1 MADRSVDLWP
11 RPPVLPRPVV
21 MDQRWERLVFL
32 HWRVEPH
39 IVAPLLPRGIAPDN
53 HDGFTYVG
61 LIGFEMV
68 GAGLGYG
75 RPVPH
80 LGTFGEINVRLYS
93 RDGDGRRGVVF
104 RSLDATR
111 AAVVLATNAAGVRYR
126 WSHID
131 ILDSGV
137 DDPERTVGYRCR
149 RLAPPHRNATT
160 DFVVAPGTRDMSD
173 DPLSVFLTARWGMHT
188 SVAGRPVFVPNTH
201 RRWPLRDASL
211 VRCDDDLIAAAGLGA
226 LATRPPDSMLYSD
239 GVRTQ
244 FGRPYLATPVRPGRA
259 EVDERR

>member
-1 MADRSVDLWP
+1 
-11 RPPVLPRPVV
+11 

-32 HWRVEPH
+32 HWRVAPDV
-39 IVAPLLPRGIAPDN
+39 VAPLLPRGIVPDTM
-53 HDGFTYVG
+53 DGYTYVG

-75 RPVPH
+75 RPVPR

-131 ILDSGV
+131 IV
-137 DDPERTVGYRCR
+137 DDGDRRNRVVGYRSR
-149 RLAPPHRNATT
+149 RLAPPHRGATT
-160 DFVVAPGTRDMSD
+160 DFTVSPGDTDMSD

-201 RRWPLRDASL
+201 RRWPLRAATL
-211 VRCDDDLIAAAGLGA
+211 VRCDDQLMAAAGVGD
-226 LATRPPDSMLYSD
+226 LAARPPDSVLYSD
-239 GVRTQ
+239 GV
-244 FGRPYLATPVRPGRA
+244 GRSSAVPTPRHRCATRSVRGAADAPR
-259 EVDERR
+259 